1 MFPYANEKRKWC
13 VLKLPKAV
21 LLSFLLPFLVGYSI
35 IRAAGFEFCDMPRQ
49 RRREAHMY
57 LEGST
62 STGSSFAA
70 FRRLWAQM
78 SQSARIGMW
87 AMLALGIFLRAFRL
101 DTFEFKGDEL
111 TAIMEGLSA
120 PAQHW
125 WIEHGMQSSVGIPN
139 APVFPYIMGLMTA
152 GSADPYIITAFFLAV
167 NIAVLMLS
175 VLFFAT
181 FARDRTQFLLCLF
194 LFSLSPYLILCS
206 RKIWPPN
213 LQLLFVIPLVL
224 MILRVREK
232 PHLFLPIGLFASIAF
247 QLHHSGV
254 FYVILLIGFAA
265 ASFKLAP
272 NEPAISAANRPKT
285 TLLWAVGGFIAFVL
299 PFVPYVSFFFHHF
312 QQSGVTQWAARSQ
325 YMYFGTTALKWIVFT
340 ATGNHFWAH
349 LLSGSNSAWSWP
361 APPFPG
367 GVLIFCYLLALPFL
381 LGFFSYAK
389 AAVQYFRPASPGPA
403 GRSDLKDLL
412 CPLSIGYLFLI
423 YFILRFVV
431 HPHHYTI
438 LLPFSILALSEGIL
452 LLYAYGKS
460 WRSPVRVLLFA
471 GLISY
476 ALQYPF
482 VLSYVEANNGSTGE
496 YGICYREQRH
506 AAQKIAALAGG
517 GEVRINPVEAGSED
531 FSRPVRREEL
541 QDAIAY
547 ICQVEFGTEVL
558 FNGSAEPGAREL
570 KLHHA
575 GRKLKL
581 EIK

>member
-1 MFPYANEKRKWC
+1 
-13 VLKLPKAV
+13 
-21 LLSFLLPFLVGYSI
+21 
-35 IRAAGFEFCDMPRQ
+35 
-49 RRREAHMY
+49 MY
-57 LEGST
+57 IEGST

-70 FRRLWAQM
+70 LKRLWAQM
-78 SQSARIGMW
+78 SQSARVGMW

-111 TAIMEGLSA
+111 KAIREGLSA
-120 PAQHW
+120 PAHHW

-139 APVFPYIMGLMTA
+139 GPVFSYIMGLLTA
-152 GSADPYIITAFFLAV
+152 GSADPYTLTAFFLAV
-167 NIAVLMLS
+167 NIVVLLLS

-181 FARDRTQFLLCLF
+181 FARDRVQFLLCLF
-194 LFSLSPYLILCS
+194 LFSLSPYLILFS
-206 RKIWPPN
+206 RKIWAQN
-213 LQLLFVIPLVL
+213 LLLLFVIPLVL

-254 FYVILLIGFAA
+254 FYVILLVCFAA
-265 ASFKLAP
+265 ASFKLAA
-272 NEPAISAANRPKT
+272 NEPAIRAANNRPKT
-285 TLLWAVGGFIAFVL
+285 TLLWAAGGFIAFLL
-299 PFVPYVSFFFHHF
+299 PLVPYVSFFFHRL
-312 QQSGVTQWAARSQ
+312 QQTGVAQWAARGPNE
-325 YMYFGTTALKWIVFT
+325 FFKIGALQWIVFT
-340 ATGNHFWAH
+340 ATGNHFWTY
-349 LLSGSNSAWSWP
+349 LLSGSNCVWSWP

-367 GVLIFCYLLALPFL
+367 VVLIFCYFLALPFL

-403 GRSDLKDLL
+403 GGSDLKDLL

-423 YFILRFVV
+423 YCILSFVV

-438 LLPFSILALSEGIL
+438 LLPFLVLALSEGIL
-452 LLYAYGKS
+452 LLHEYGKP

-482 VLSYVEANNGSTGE
+482 VLSYVDANNGATGE

-506 AAQKIAALAGG
+506 AAQRIAASAGSG
-517 GEVRINPVEAGSED
+517 KVRFNPAEAASED
-531 FSRPVRREEL
+531 FSMPYRWAEL
-541 QDAIAY
+541 QNTIAY
-547 ICQVEFGTEVL
+547 ICRVEFGAKVL

-570 KLHHA
+570 KLHHV
-575 GRKLKL
+575 GSKL
-581 EIK
+581 ELEIE